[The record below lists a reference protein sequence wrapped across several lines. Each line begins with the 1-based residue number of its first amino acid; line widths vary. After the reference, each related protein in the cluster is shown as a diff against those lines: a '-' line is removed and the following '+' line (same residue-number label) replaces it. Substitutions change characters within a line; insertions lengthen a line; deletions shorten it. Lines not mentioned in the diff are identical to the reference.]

1 MKITLTIEVD
11 DKGIQVSSSPVTQET
26 VTPVEVKEISTVTK
40 EEPECDKILNKR
52 KDRVV
57 VSTPISPCIGE
68 LTESIKSLGTEKIEM
83 PDISHQEWIGEVFG
97 KGNTRVRQYQVE
109 GRTEE
114 YPYNVLDAKAL
125 MKKYKIGFAELAR
138 EMGGFDVI
146 KLRNIFRNDY
156 RRFTAKDFNVII
168 KAIHN
173 ILIDRNE
180 NKI

>member
-11 DKGIQVSSSPVTQET
+11 DKGIQVSSSPVTQEAPE
-26 VTPVEVKEISTVTK
+26 PVEVKEISTVTK

-68 LTESIKSLGTEKIEM
+68 LTESIKSLGPDKIEM
-83 PDISHQEWIGEVFG
+83 PDISHQEWIGEELG
-97 KGNTRVRQYQVE
+97 KGNVKSRQYQVE

-125 MKKYKIGFAELAR
+125 MKKYGITFTELSRA
-138 EMGGFDVI
+138 MGGFNAI
-146 KLRNIFRNDY
+146 KLRNIFRIDG

-173 ILIDRNE
+173 ILLDRNE

>member
-11 DKGIQVSSSPVTQET
+11 DKGIQVSSSPATQET
-26 VTPVEVKEISTVTK
+26 IAPVGVKEISTVTK

-52 KDRVV
+52 KDRVLV
-57 VSTPISPCIGE
+57 HTSISPCIGE
-68 LTESIKSLGTEKIEM
+68 LTESINSLGTDKIAI
-83 PDISHQEWIGEVFG
+83 PPISNQTWIGEVFG
-97 KGNTRVRQYQVE
+97 KGNRREKQYQVE

-125 MKKYKIGFAELAR
+125 MSKYKVSFPELSEA
-138 EMGGFDVI
+138 MGGFDVVR
-146 KLRNIFRNDY
+146 LRNIFRNDY

-173 ILIDRNE
+173 ITIDRNE